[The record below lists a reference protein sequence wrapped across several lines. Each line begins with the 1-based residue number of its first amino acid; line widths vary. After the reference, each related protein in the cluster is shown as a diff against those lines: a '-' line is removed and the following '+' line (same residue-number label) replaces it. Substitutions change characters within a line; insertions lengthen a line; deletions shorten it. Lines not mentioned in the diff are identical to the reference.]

1 MAADR
6 VARGRAGADAV
17 LAVDPA
23 RGDRLRADGRPGSAA
38 LADRAGLPGSQA
50 GSRAR
55 ALRGPRLA
63 RLPPSRHALHRG
75 LWLSDRRAGEIFP
88 LRPKSRR
95 RSRRGLRSASPFRR
109 LPTARRS
116 RSDPSGTCR
125 TRSPPCDDGS
135 PWPWPRACTDARA
148 AHASIREITAHPPST
163 AACEAVVLIT
173 SSWKRQSAR
182 SAPKVIA
189 QSERRVHHGETVPA
203 QEKLVS

>member
-17 LAVDPA
+17 LAGDPA
-23 RGDRLRADGRPGSAA
+23 RGDRVRRSGRLGSAA

-63 RLPPSRHALHRG
+63 RLPPSRHAVHRG

-95 RSRRGLRSASPFRR
+95 GGAADPTR
-109 LPTARRS
+109 TARAELDRH
-116 RSDPSGTCR
+116 
-125 TRSPPCDDGS
+125 
-135 PWPWPRACTDARA
+135 RAK
-148 AHASIREITAHPPST
+148 TAHRGAGPEPASMP
-163 AACEAVVLIT
+163 VLRT
-173 SSWKRQSAR
+173 HKSEQSQPTR
-182 SAPKVIA
+182 LLSP
-189 QSERRVHHGETVPA
+189 
-203 QEKLVS
+203 LVTQ